1 MPRRTTSQR
10 LTLFVATFIL
20 SACSPSPPMT
30 ETETDDARPNF
41 LFLFADDQRTDTI
54 GAWGN
59 PYIETPS
66 LDRLADAGF
75 SFRANYNLGGHHGAV
90 CQPSRVMVNTGMS
103 YFRVPDDMSGARL
116 LPELLGD
123 QGYTTFGTGKWHNGR
138 ESWLRG
144 FQNGTAIFFGGM
156 SDHTQVP
163 LQDRLPDGILGK
175 DREDGF
181 SSVLFADAV
190 IDFLRGHT
198 DDTPFYAYVAFTAP
212 HDPRQPPLPHRDRY
226 YENRPPLPANFAPQH
241 PFLIGDPM
249 VRDEQLAAWP
259 RTEEVVSDQLAE
271 YYGLITHMDE
281 EVGRI
286 LDVLDET
293 GHAENTYIIYAAD
306 HGLAMGSHG
315 LLGKQSVYE
324 HSQRAPLIVVGPD
337 VPRGESRAFTYLL
350 DIFPTVTALAGV
362 ENPEGIDG
370 HDLSGIWLGERQSIR
385 DAIFLAYRDV
395 ARSVRDDRF
404 KLIRYP
410 QIDRT
415 QLFDLVVDPDEL
427 NDLSEDGSQ
436 ADRLA
441 QLTALLETWQAR
453 MGDEQPLIVESPQP
467 GAIDLTGAERTVD
480 QWQPDWI
487 VEKYFERTP

>member
-1 MPRRTTSQR
+1 
-10 LTLFVATFIL
+10 
-20 SACSPSPPMT
+20 MT

-90 CQPSRVMVNTGMS
+90 CQPSRMMVNTGMS

-337 VPRGESRAFTYLL
+337 VPRGESRAFTTGRCREPGG
-350 DIFPTVTALAGV
+350 DRRPRPVGNLARRAA
-362 ENPEGIDG
+362 E
-370 HDLSGIWLGERQSIR
+370 HSRRDLPRLPGRRPLGAR
-385 DAIFLAYRDV
+385 
-395 ARSVRDDRF
+395 RSV
-404 KLIRYP
+404 
-410 QIDRT
+410 
-415 QLFDLVVDPDEL
+415 
-427 NDLSEDGSQ
+427 Q
-436 ADRLA
+436 ADSLPADRSDA
-441 QLTALLETWQAR
+441 ALR
-453 MGDEQPLIVESPQP
+453 PRRRSRR
-467 GAIDLTGAERTVD
+467 AE
-480 QWQPDWI
+480 
-487 VEKYFERTP
+487 